1 MAKFKRT
8 QLDASEQA
16 LRPMTLGELEA
27 KAVAVLCWCNRC
39 SHFASVAAAVLA
51 AQLGPQ
57 VAVPEIGVHMRSPA
71 AARRTSPPGPTGRHW
86 DRSPGTAEAGE
97 GAFIMI
103 CLKFFA
109 NILSIQKNIP

>member
-39 SHFASVAAAVLA
+39 SHCASVSAAVLT

-57 VAVPEIGVHMRSPA
+57 VPVPEIGVHMRCTGCGSKDIATRPDWPPLGPV
-71 AARRTSPPGPTGRHW
+71 ARHG
-86 DRSPGTAEAGE
+86 
-97 GAFIMI
+97 
-103 CLKFFA
+103 
-109 NILSIQKNIP
+109 